1 MEETQNLVKT
11 SMEEIRGVLSAE
23 RVVGEPIVVGGN
35 TIIPLVNV
43 GFGFGVGAGAGK
55 GGSEKET
62 GEGTGGATGGGG
74 GVKPVALIIVNE
86 GGVRVEPMKGA
97 VSSLAESVSDLVV
110 KVMEK
115 RAAVNGQG
123 KEGEVEEEEG
133 N

>member
-11 SMEEIRGVLSAE
+11 TMEEIRGVLSAG

-43 GFGFGVGAGAGK
+43 GFGFGAGGGAGK
-55 GGSEKET
+55 GGRSEGET

-86 GGVRVEPMKGA
+86 EGVRFEAMKGA
-97 VSSLAESVSDLVV
+97 VSSLAESLSDLVV

-115 RAAVNGQG
+115 RAAGKGEGQ
-123 KEGEVEEEEG
+123 EEEG
-133 N
+133 A

>member
-1 MEETQNLVKT
+1 MEETQTLVKT
-11 SMEEIRGVLSAE
+11 SMEEIREVLSAE

-55 GGSEKET
+55 GSKSEKET

-86 GGVRVEPMKGA
+86 DGVKFETIKGT

-115 RAAVNGQG
+115 RAAG
-123 KEGEVEEEEG
+123 EGEKNEEEG